1 MHMSNTVVMKF
12 GGTSLSL
19 PERRTIAADRVCK
32 KAGEG
37 KRIVVVVSAMGRRGA
52 PYATDTLLDLVRDL
66 PHAGAREIDALAA
79 CGEEISAAIFASIL
93 NERGVKAISL
103 RGFQAGIVTDG
114 LHREASILEIRPGR
128 MLSLLDQGTVVVV
141 AGFQGTTLDGDVT
154 TLSRG
159 GSDTT
164 AMSIGAALR
173 AEVVEIYTDV
183 DGVLTADPK
192 VVADARA
199 VPEITHEESAELA
212 LKGAEVLHPVAAERA
227 QASGLSVK
235 ISNFLPGTDGT
246 WLVSDEGRWLPGKEK
261 AARATAVTSAGGIA
275 QLRISDARFHSA
287 PDLVARIFTMVAE
300 RGVTLDMMSVSPD
313 RVAFTLDRMHAQE
326 IAAVL
331 SESGL
336 EVEITDHCA
345 RVTLV
350 GGGIHGIPGVMS
362 RILRALARRRIGIR
376 QSVDSNMIIGVLVD
390 GACEEEAVRAVHEE
404 FFG

>member
-32 KAGEG
+32 KVGDG

-114 LHREASILEIRPGR
+114 RHREASILEIRPGR

-141 AGFQGTTLDGDVT
+141 AGFQGTTLDGEVA

-164 AMSIGAALR
+164 AMSIGAAL
-173 AEVVEIYTDV
+173 
-183 DGVLTADPK
+183 
-192 VVADARA
+192 
-199 VPEITHEESAELA
+199 
-212 LKGAEVLHPVAAERA
+212 GAEVL
-227 QASGLSVK
+227 VK
-235 ISNFLPGTDGT
+235 
-246 WLVSDEGRWLPGKEK
+246 
-261 AARATAVTSAGGIA
+261 
-275 QLRISDARFHSA
+275 
-287 PDLVARIFTMVAE
+287 
-300 RGVTLDMMSVSPD
+300 
-313 RVAFTLDRMHAQE
+313 
-326 IAAVL
+326 
-331 SESGL
+331 GL
-336 EVEITDHCA
+336 EC
-345 RVTLV
+345 R
-350 GGGIHGIPGVMS
+350 
-362 RILRALARRRIGIR
+362 
-376 QSVDSNMIIGVLVD
+376 
-390 GACEEEAVRAVHEE
+390 
-404 FFG
+404 